1 MGIFG
6 KWLGGGLGF
15 AVGGP
20 IGGLLGFL
28 VGSMIDST
36 TVHTST
42 YTAGTGRTSQGD
54 FGMSLLVLVAA
65 VMKADGKVVKS
76 ELDYVKQFFV
86 RQFGQESAKQAL
98 LMLKD
103 ILKQLVVSMIDST
116 TVHTTTYTA
125 GTART
130 SQGDFGMSLLVLV
143 AAVMKADGKVVKSEL
158 DYVKQFF
165 VSQFGQESAKQALLM
180 LKDILKQDIPVRDV
194 CLQIKGNMDYSSRL
208 QLLHLLFNL
217 SLADSVIHPSE
228 IQIIESISSYLG
240 VNSNDF
246 LSIRNMFIPE
256 TDSSYK
262 ILEIDPSSSNEEVK
276 KAYRRMA
283 MKYHPDKVSHL
294 GDDIRKSADDK
305 FAMVNEA
312 YEKIKRERNIN

>member
-15 AVGGP
+15 VMGGP

-36 TVHTST
+36 TVHTSA
-42 YTAGTGRTSQGD
+42 YTTGPSRTSQGD

-65 VMKADGKVVKS
+65 VMKADGKVVRS
-76 ELDYVKQFFV
+76 ELDYVKQFFI
-86 RQFGQESAKQAL
+86 R
-98 LMLKD
+98 
-103 ILKQLVVSMIDST
+103 
-116 TVHTTTYTA
+116 
-125 GTART
+125 
-130 SQGDFGMSLLVLV
+130 
-143 AAVMKADGKVVKSEL
+143 
-158 DYVKQFF
+158 
-165 VSQFGQESAKQALLM
+165 QFGQESAKQALLM

-208 QLLHLLFNL
+208 QLLHLLFNI
-217 SLADSVIHPSE
+217 SLADTAIHKSE
-228 IQIIESISSYLG
+228 IEIIEKISNYLG
-240 VNSNDF
+240 VASNDF
-246 LSIRNMFIPE
+246 LSIKNMFIPE

-262 ILEIDPSSSNEEVK
+262 ILEIDPTSSNEDIK

-294 GDDIRKSADDK
+294 GEEFRKTADEK
-305 FAMVNEA
+305 FRKVNEA
-312 YEKIKRERNIN
+312 YNRIKKERNIA

>member
-15 AVGGP
+15 VMGGP

-28 VGSMIDST
+28 VGSVIDST
-36 TVHTST
+36 TVHTTS
-42 YTAGTGRTSQGD
+42 YNSRSPRTTQGD

-86 RQFGQESAKQAL
+86 RQFGEESAKQAL

-103 ILKQLVVSMIDST
+103 ILKQ
-116 TVHTTTYTA
+116 
-125 GTART
+125 
-130 SQGDFGMSLLVLV
+130 
-143 AAVMKADGKVVKSEL
+143 E
-158 DYVKQFF
+158 
-165 VSQFGQESAKQALLM
+165 
-180 LKDILKQDIPVRDV
+180 IPVQDV
-194 CLQIKGNMDYSSRL
+194 CQQIRGNMDYSSRL
-208 QLLHLLFNL
+208 QLLHILFNV
-217 SLADSVIHPSE
+217 SLADSNIHPSE
-228 IQIIESISSYLG
+228 IVIIEKIATYLG
-240 VNSNDF
+240 VASGDF
-246 LSIRNMFIPE
+246 LSIKNMFIPE

-262 ILEIDPSSSNEEVK
+262 ILEIEKSCSNDDVK

-294 GDDIRKSADDK
+294 GDDFRKTADEK
-305 FAMVNEA
+305 FKKVNEA
-312 YEKIKRERNIN
+312 YEKIKKERNMI